1 MTASISIVIPTLDRG
16 ELLLETVRMLL
27 ELVEPADELMLVDQ
41 TPDPPADVAEQLQAM
56 EQSGAIRWIRLER
69 PSIPHAMNVGLQA
82 ARSPIVLFL
91 DDDIIPDAQLVA
103 AHRAKHANCDPE
115 RVWGVVGQVLQ
126 PGEEPHA
133 RNGYQ
138 RKAGLRADFE
148 FPFWSTETAQV
159 ANVMAGNLSVRREQ
173 ALAVGGFDE
182 NFSGS
187 AYRFETEFCR
197 RLLAA
202 GGEVHYE
209 PAASIRHLRAA
220 RGGTRVTGNHLT
232 SASPRHGMG
241 DYYFALRSGVS
252 LESAAYILRRPLREV
267 RTRFHLAHPWYIPV
281 KLLGEAR
288 ALCSALGA
296 WRRGPQLISNGGSEM
311 PDRRPV
317 TEASN

>member
-1 MTASISIVIPTLDRG
+1 MTPSISIVVPTFDRG
-16 ELLLETVRMLL
+16 DLLLETVRLL
-27 ELVEPADELMLVDQ
+27 HDLPAPADEMLIVDQ
-41 TPDPPADVAEQLQAM
+41 TREPPDAVVEQLQDW
-56 EQSGAIRWIRLER
+56 ERSGTVRWIRLER
-69 PSIPHAMNVGLQA
+69 PSIPHAMNVGLQS
-82 ARSPIVLFL
+82 ARSSIVLFL
-91 DDDIIPDAQLVA
+91 DDDIIPDERLVD
-103 AHRAKHANCDPE
+103 AHRVKHAGCDPQ
-115 RVWGVVGQVLQ
+115 RVWAVVGQVLQ
-126 PGEEPHA
+126 PGEQPHA

-138 RKAGLRADFE
+138 RKPGLRADFE
-148 FPFWSTETAQV
+148 FPFWSSEAAQV

-209 PAASIRHLRAA
+209 PAASLRHLRAA
-220 RGGTRVTGNHLT
+220 RGGTRTRGSHLT

-241 DYYFALRSGVS
+241 DYYFALQSGVS
-252 LESAAYILRRPLREV
+252 LESAAYMLRRPFREV

-288 ALCSALGA
+288 AFCAAVAA
-296 WRRGPQLISNGGSEM
+296 WRRGPQLTSESARSTAIE
-311 PDRRPV
+311 DG
-317 TEASN
+317 N